1 MHGGKVNLDT
11 SMENRLPGDTCEK
24 DWIWEREVEAA
35 PWEEVRRLSVGA
47 WERQYRR
54 LRESSPFYARKWREA
69 GAGNSFVSL
78 ADLSQL
84 PFTTKQELKEALDE
98 DPPFGSNLCIAPDQV
113 KRVYQTSGTSGSPSV
128 LALTRTDMETW
139 TTMGTRSYYATGI
152 HEHSSVLTTFGAGPF
167 VAGHTHFVLLR
178 IGTRSVPVAPGD
190 TERVLFGLRSGLA
203 DTLLST
209 ASFAQYLAN
218 RMEKEDGG
226 GDWKLSHVVT
236 GGEPGGGIPA
246 IRDHIQR
253 ALGVTVTEVMGIGDI
268 APSLFGEC
276 THQQGMHFCGA
287 GHVWVELIDPETRE
301 PMEIETGAEGELVYT
316 TLTREAMPVVRF
328 LGGDIA
334 RIEGTTCECGRT
346 SFRQRVIGRRDDMF
360 IVRGVN
366 VYPTAILSIVGDFRP
381 RVTGRARVV
390 RPGPET
396 SIEPPVPV
404 EVEVTERHES
414 DPALIADIEAAI
426 RSRLMFRSRVELVPE
441 SEFGEAGYKT
451 RLTVRPKNIK

>member
-1 MHGGKVNLDT
+1 MAT
-11 SMENRLPGDTCEK
+11 NRLPGDNCER
-24 DWIWEREVEAA
+24 DWIWEREIEAA
-35 PWEEVRRLSVGA
+35 PWEETRRLSVAA

-54 LRESSPFYARKWREA
+54 IRESSPFYARKFREA

-98 DPPFGSNLCIAPDQV
+98 DPPFGSNLCVSPDQV

-128 LALTRTDMETW
+128 LALTRGDMETW
-139 TTMGTRSYYATGI
+139 TIMGTRTYYATGI

-178 IGTRSVPVAPGD
+178 IGSRSVPVAPGD
-190 TERVLFGLRSGLA
+190 TERVIFGLRSGLA

-209 ASFAQYLAN
+209 ASFAQFLAN
-218 RMEKEDGG
+218 RLEQTDAEPSAIP
-226 GDWKLSHVVT
+226 LTHVVT
-236 GGEPGGGIPA
+236 GGEPGGGIPS

-253 ALGVTVTEVMGIGDI
+253 VLGVTVTEVMGIGDI

-276 THQQGMHFCGA
+276 THQQGMHFCGG
-287 GHVWVELIDPETRE
+287 GHVWVELIDPESRE
-301 PMEIETGAEGELVYT
+301 PIEIETGAEGELAYT

-328 LGGDIA
+328 LGGDIV
-334 RIEGTTCECGRT
+334 RIEGTECECGRT
-346 SFRQRVIGRRDDMF
+346 SFRQRVLGRRDDMF

-366 VYPTAILSIVGDFRP
+366 VYPAAILSVVGDFRP
-381 RVTGRARVV
+381 RVTGRARVI
-390 RPGPET
+390 REGPET
-396 SIEPPVPV
+396 SIEPPIPV
-404 EVEVTERHES
+404 EVEIAERHES
-414 DPALIADIEAAI
+414 DGALVTEIENAI
-426 RSRLMFRSRVELVPE
+426 HAKLMFRSKVELVPE

-451 RLTVRPKNIK
+451 RLTVRR

>member
-1 MHGGKVNLDT
+1 MAT
-11 SMENRLPGDTCEK
+11 NRLPGDNCER
-24 DWIWEREVEAA
+24 DWIWEREIEAA
-35 PWEEVRRLSVGA
+35 PWEETRRLSVAA

-54 LRESSPFYARKWREA
+54 IRESSPFYARKFREA

-98 DPPFGSNLCIAPDQV
+98 DPPFGSNLCVSPDQV

-128 LALTRTDMETW
+128 LALTRGDMETW
-139 TTMGTRSYYATGI
+139 TIMGTRTYYATGI
-152 HEHSSVLTTFGAGPF
+152 HDHSSVLTTFGAGPF

-178 IGTRSVPVAPGD
+178 IGSRSVPVAPGD
-190 TERVLFGLRSGLA
+190 TERVIFGLRSGLA

-209 ASFAQYLAN
+209 ASFAQFLAN
-218 RMEKEDGG
+218 RLEQTDAEPSAIP
-226 GDWKLSHVVT
+226 LTHVVT
-236 GGEPGGGIPA
+236 GGEPGGGIPS

-253 ALGVTVTEVMGIGDI
+253 VLGVTVTEVMGIGDI

-276 THQQGMHFCGA
+276 THQQGMHFCGG

-301 PMEIETGAEGELVYT
+301 PIEIETGAEGELAYT

-328 LGGDIA
+328 LGGDIV
-334 RIEGTTCECGRT
+334 RIEGTECECGRT
-346 SFRQRVIGRRDDMF
+346 SFRQRVLGRRDDMF

-366 VYPTAILSIVGDFRP
+366 VYPAAILAVVGDFRP
-381 RVTGRARVV
+381 RVTGRARVI
-390 RPGPET
+390 REGPET
-396 SIEPPVPV
+396 SIEPPIPV
-404 EVEVTERHES
+404 EVEITERHES
-414 DPALIADIEAAI
+414 DGALVTEIENAI
-426 RSRLMFRSRVELVPE
+426 HAKLMFRSKVELVPE

-451 RLTVRPKNIK
+451 RLTVRR